1 MLVLSRKLGQ
11 QIVIPQCELA
21 VTVLGVEGS
30 SIRLGVSAPA
40 DIAVYREEVWQKV
53 RQQIGGWARETADQ
67 TLLET
72 FAAELA
78 SVAYAVALRTRTE
91 DRTADLWINLELSLW
106 KVLAKTV
113 KLWRRNCRVAP
124 VGPKRA
130 DRCPRRTRKSAGRM
144 FFLGRKFSGGI
155 VGRSARR
162 TLGQDARAPRDE
174 VAMSTGHFPF
184 RPSVSLPAW

>member
-30 SIRLGVSAPA
+30 STRLGVSAPA
-40 DIAVYREEVWQKV
+40 DIAVYREEVWHKV

-113 KLWRRNCRVAP
+113 KLWAQELPRGASRPEALPIDVLDGHENRP
-124 VGPKRA
+124 VV
-130 DRCPRRTRKSAGRM
+130 CS
-144 FFLGRKFSGGI
+144 
-155 VGRSARR
+155 
-162 TLGQDARAPRDE
+162 
-174 VAMSTGHFPF
+174 
-184 RPSVSLPAW
+184 SLPVSPAGVS